1 MNYRIILY
9 TLGWVLNFEAL
20 AMTVPAVCALF
31 YREDCIYVFA
41 LCMAICLLVGIALTI
56 KKPKSFS
63 LYSKEGY
70 VIVALC
76 WIAISI
82 FGALPFTLSGSIP
95 NFIDAFFETVS
106 GFTTTGA
113 TILSDIES
121 LPKSILLWR
130 SFTHWLG
137 GMGVLVLLVAILPL
151 SGGSNMYIL
160 RAESPGPSVSKLVPK
175 VRSTAKILYG
185 IYTVMT
191 LIMIGFLLIGKIGL
205 YESLNIAFA
214 TAGTGGFGV
223 KNTSMAEYS
232 SYIQNVATVF
242 MILFGVNFSIYYLL
256 LIRRFKDVLRSDE
269 LKAYLAIIFATA
281 VLICINSYSCF
292 KGFWDAVKHSFF
304 QVASIITTT
313 GYYSM
318 DFDLW
323 PEFSKLLLILLMFI
337 GASAGS
343 TGGGIKVIRIITLLK
358 TITKEIRIAI
368 HPKRVFKVAVD
379 GRPIEHET
387 IRATNVFI
395 MSYILLFIIFL
406 LIVSLDNYDFTTN
419 FTVVATAINN
429 VGPGLNL
436 AGPVENFSFFSPL
449 TKITLSFAMLAGRL
463 EIFPLLVLFTP
474 LYRKR

>member
-9 TLGWVLNFEAL
+9 TLGWVLNFEAA
-20 AMTVPAVCALF
+20 AMLVPAVCALF

-41 LCMAICLLVGIALTI
+41 LCMAICFLVGIALTI
-56 KKPKSFS
+56 KKPKNFS

-82 FGALPFTLSGSIP
+82 FGALPFMLSGSIP
-95 NFIDAFFETVS
+95 NFVDAFFETVS

-113 TILSDIES
+113 TILSDIET

-137 GMGVLVLLVAILPL
+137 GMGVLVLLVAVLPL
-151 SGGSNMYIL
+151 SGGSNMHIV
-160 RAESPGPSVSKLVPK
+160 RAESPGPSVSKLVPR

-185 IYTVMT
+185 IYAVMT
-191 LIMIGFLLIGKIGL
+191 VIMIGFLLAGGIGL

-269 LKAYLAIIFATA
+269 LKAYLAIIFTTS
-281 VLICINSYSCF
+281 VLICINSYSHF

-358 TITKEIRIAI
+358 TITKEIRIAV
-368 HPKRVFKVAVD
+368 HPKRVFKVSVD

-387 IRATNVFI
+387 MRATNVFI

-419 FTVVATAINN
+419 FTAVATAINN